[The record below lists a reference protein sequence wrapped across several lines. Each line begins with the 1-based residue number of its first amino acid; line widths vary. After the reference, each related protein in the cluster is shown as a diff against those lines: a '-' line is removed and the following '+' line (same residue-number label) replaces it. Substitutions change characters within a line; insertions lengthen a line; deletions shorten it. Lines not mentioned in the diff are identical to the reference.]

1 VLAFGPALVA
11 DVQGELEASR
21 EIRNGTGGTASACA
35 RPEMGRRIEEED
47 GILVYCKNNR
57 KKKKTNRSLDGVL
70 KSVTEVNFQCY

>member
-1 VLAFGPALVA
+1 VA

-47 GILVYCKNNR
+47 GILV
-57 KKKKTNRSLDGVL
+57 
-70 KSVTEVNFQCY
+70 EVWMEC

>member
-1 VLAFGPALVA
+1 MLAFGPALVA

-47 GILVYCKNNR
+47 GILVISYY
-57 KKKKTNRSLDGVL
+57 VL
-70 KSVTEVNFQCY
+70 LEK